1 MRGTKRDIRYIII
14 FICFISAIPSAIGK
28 VRWVAEGNVGSGFL
42 LGLPGNAS
50 STVNYRLGPS
60 AIIPVKGWFSV
71 RPGLMWS
78 HKGGILEGYY
88 GNEQIVSARMPISL
102 DFLEIPVMC
111 ALRIPIKQKFAL
123 TLKAG
128 PYAAIGLSGKTKVK
142 TEGGSSITMP
152 ENLFSASCDYYGNA
166 QSSNKK
172 NFELPKLNRWDIG
185 MTWGVEFEFLR
196 HYAVGG
202 NLSWGLTRL
211 SPEFLADNVI
221 EGVAQYLFIM
231 DRIRPFNTMV
241 SFSYIF

>member
-1 MRGTKRDIRYIII
+1 MNHTKRGIRYILLLMCIL
-14 FICFISAIPSAIGK
+14 SAIPGALGK
-28 VRWVAEGNVGSGFL
+28 IRWSAEGNVGSGLL
-42 LGLPGNAS
+42 LGLPGNS
-50 STVNYRLGPS
+50 TSTVNYRIGPS
-60 AIIPVKGWFSV
+60 AIIPVRGWFSI

-78 HKGGILEGYY
+78 HKGGVLEGFY

-111 ALRIPIKQKFAL
+111 ALRIPIKHKFAV

-128 PYAAIGLSGKTKVK
+128 PYAAVGLSGKTKVK
-142 TEGGSSITMP
+142 TGDGGTLKMP
-152 ENLFSASCDYYGNA
+152 GNLFSSGCDYYGNA
-166 QSSNKK
+166 QTSNRK

-185 MTWGVEFEFLR
+185 TTWGVEFEFLQ

-202 NLSWGLTRL
+202 NISWGMTRL

-221 EGVAQYLFIM
+221 AGVVQVIFMM
-231 DRIRPFNTMV
+231 DRIRTFNSMV